1 MTTIYSAEYKSSVQK
16 ELSRIQKLQEV
27 LAKEAARLQSECNLF
42 GGESKP
48 SKKVSALKKVNK
60 AAPKKLSKTSFSAQ
74 MREAI
79 IGVLEGTSEA
89 LTTKQI
95 YEAILKRN
103 PKFKGDATSLST
115 VISANRGKLFD
126 SPEPK
131 KYQLAQ

>member
-1 MTTIYSAEYKSSVQK
+1 MTTIYSAEYQSSVQK

-27 LAKEAARLQSECNLF
+27 LAKEAVRLQSECNLF
-42 GGESKP
+42 GGKTKP

-60 AAPKKLSKTSFSAQ
+60 AAPKKVSKTSFSAQ

-79 IGVLEGTSEA
+79 IGVLGDAPEP

-103 PKFKGDATSLST
+103 PKLKANTTSLST

-131 KYQLAQ
+131 KYQLAL

>member
-1 MTTIYSAEYKSSVQK
+1 MTTIYSAEYQSSVQK

-42 GGESKP
+42 GGNSTP
-48 SKKVSALKKVNK
+48 SKKASSLKKFK
-60 AAPKKLSKTSFSAQ
+60 KTAPKKLSKTSFSAQ

-79 IGVLEGTSEA
+79 IGVLEGVPEP

-95 YEAILKRN
+95 YEAIIKRN
-103 PKFKGDATSLST
+103 PKFKGNATSLST
-115 VISANRGKLFD
+115 VISANRGSLFH

-131 KYQLAQ
+131 KYQLAL